1 MRVEHLGS
9 LGQLFLLLSFDLLK
23 TLDSLCEDSQI
34 VHALL
39 ELFCPLVEQ
48 VFKVLDSLC
57 SLVCLL

>member
-39 ELFCPLVEQ
+39 ELFCPLVVQ